1 LPELDNYRIFWQ
13 FIVDNNH
20 SLIGDAMGSVDG
32 KVVLVTG
39 AARGIG
45 YATARYLHD
54 EGAAVIATASRSSQ
68 VKSLAEEF
76 DSDRWSARALDVT
89 KEEDVASAVEY
100 TVAAYG
106 RMDGIVNNAG
116 VLVPNDVA
124 SATADEYQRTFDVN
138 VKGVFLGCK
147 YAVPALIES
156 GGGSIVNFGSINSLA
171 AEKQLT
177 LYTASKGAVLMLTK
191 AVALD
196 FAHQGVRANAICPA
210 FVDTELNVPHY
221 TRLGGRQALEDGLP
235 DWQPIGRPIEAV
247 EIAQSV
253 AFLLSDAS
261 RAITGTSF
269 VVDGGVLCKA

>member
-1 LPELDNYRIFWQ
+1 LSELDNCGIFWQ

-20 SLIGDAMGSVDG
+20 SVIGDAMGSVDG

-89 KEEDVASAVEY
+89 KEEDVAGAVEY

-116 VLVPNDVA
+116 VLFPNDVA
-124 SATADEYQRTFDVN
+124 SATVDEYERTFNVN

-156 GGGSIVNFGSINSLA
+156 GGAPSSTSA
-171 AEKQLT
+171 R
-177 LYTASKGAVLMLTK
+177 S
-191 AVALD
+191 
-196 FAHQGVRANAICPA
+196 
-210 FVDTELNVPHY
+210 
-221 TRLGGRQALEDGLP
+221 TRWP
-235 DWQPIGRPIEAV
+235 PK
-247 EIAQSV
+247 S
-253 AFLLSDAS
+253 S
-261 RAITGTSF
+261 
-269 VVDGGVLCKA
+269 

>member
-1 LPELDNYRIFWQ
+1 
-13 FIVDNNH
+13 
-20 SLIGDAMGSVDG
+20 MGSVDG

-54 EGAAVIATASRSSQ
+54 EGAAVIATASRSAQ

-124 SATADEYQRTFDVN
+124 SATVDEYQRTFDVN

-196 FAHQGVRANAICPA
+196 FAHQGIRANAICPA

>member
-1 LPELDNYRIFWQ
+1 
-13 FIVDNNH
+13 
-20 SLIGDAMGSVDG
+20 MGSVDG

-76 DSDRWSARALDVT
+76 DSDRWSARAVDVT
-89 KEEDVASAVEY
+89 KEEDVAGAIEY

-116 VLVPNDVA
+116 VLFPNDVA
-124 SATADEYQRTFDVN
+124 SATVDEYQRTFNVN

-196 FAHQGVRANAICPA
+196 FAHQGIRANAICPA

>member
-1 LPELDNYRIFWQ
+1 
-13 FIVDNNH
+13 
-20 SLIGDAMGSVDG
+20 MGSVDG

-54 EGAAVIATASRSSQ
+54 EGAAVIATASRSAQ

-196 FAHQGVRANAICPA
+196 FAHQGIRANAICPA

-269 VVDGGVLCKA
+269 VIDGGVLCKA